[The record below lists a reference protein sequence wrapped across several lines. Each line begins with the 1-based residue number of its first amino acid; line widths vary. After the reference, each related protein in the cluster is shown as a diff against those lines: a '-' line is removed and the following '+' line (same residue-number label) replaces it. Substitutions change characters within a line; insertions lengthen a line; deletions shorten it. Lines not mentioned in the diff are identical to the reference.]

1 MKIYISNYRYHWISP
16 FKIAEKL
23 CFWRDIEYDE
33 KWVRRLNT
41 LLYPV
46 MSKFRDFLDTIHPRV
61 EYIKIDKYDTWGMDT
76 TLALIIVPMLKQL
89 KATKH
94 GVPYDLTEAEW
105 NVILDEMI
113 WAFNEISTGLNEDEF
128 FDTGIDWDGLKV
140 YNERIDNGTALFGK
154 YYRALWD

>member
-16 FKIAEKL
+16 YSIAEKV

-33 KWVRRLNT
+33 KWVRRLNSF
-41 LLYPV
+41 LYPL
-46 MSKFRDFLDTIHPRV
+46 MSIIMKILDTIHPRV

-76 TLALIIVPMLKQL
+76 TLAMIVVPMLKQL
-89 KATKH
+89 KATKR
-94 GVPYDLTEAEW
+94 GVPYDLTEEEW

-113 WAFNEISTGLNEDEF
+113 WAFTEIAAGLNEEEF
-128 FDTGIDWDGLKV
+128 FENGIDWDGLKV
-140 YNERIDNGTALFGK
+140 YNERIDKGTALFGK

>member
-76 TLALIIVPMLKQL
+76 TLALIVVPMLKQL

-94 GVPYDLTEAEW
+94 GVPYDLTESEW

-113 WAFNEISTGLNEDEF
+113 WAFTEISTGENEDKF
-128 FDTGIDWDGLKV
+128 FTTGIDWDGLKV

>member
-46 MSKFRDFLDTIHPRV
+46 MSKVRDFLDTIHPRV

-113 WAFNEISTGLNEDEF
+113 WAFTEISTGENEDKF
-128 FDTGIDWDGLKV
+128 FTTGIDWDGLKV
-140 YNERIDNGTALFGK
+140 YNERIDNGTAFFGK

>member
-16 FKIAEKL
+16 FKIAEKV

-46 MSKFRDFLDTIHPRV
+46 MSKVRDFLDIIHPRV

-76 TLALIIVPMLKQL
+76 TLAMIVVPMLKQL

-94 GVPYDLTEAEW
+94 GVPYDLTEEEW

-113 WAFNEISTGLNEDEF
+113 WAFTEIAAGLNEEEF
-128 FDTGIDWDGLKV
+128 FENGIDWDGLKV
-140 YNERIDNGTALFGK
+140 YNERIDKGTALFGK

>member
-41 LLYPV
+41 FLYPV
-46 MSKFRDFLDTIHPRV
+46 MSKVRDFLDIIHPRV

-113 WAFNEISTGLNEDEF
+113 WAFTEISTGENEDKF
-128 FDTGIDWDGLKV
+128 FTTGIDWDGLKV